1 MTTDL
6 QTPGTGHMHEP
17 VAERL
22 ALDIIDG
29 RWLPD
34 SPRTLEDIQSEFGVS
49 RTVAREASRQLES
62 ARAIEIRR
70 RVGLIPRSPDQWQA
84 LSPQV
89 ISWKLHSTQ
98 RRQELLSLTE
108 LRLCIEPMAA
118 RLAASRAPLESKA
131 KLPVLALEMRR
142 DGTEGRLAAFH
153 DADIVFHTL
162 ILRSCGNE
170 LFAAFS
176 DTVATVLRGR
186 VEIDMYPRRPNPE
199 ALDAHVAVAEAI
211 WTGDADRA
219 ASAMQAIVD
228 EVGTAISRP

>member
-1 MTTDL
+1 MTTD
-6 QTPGTGHMHEP
+6 PRPADAGHMHEP
-17 VAERL
+17 VANRL

-49 RTVAREASRQLES
+49 RTVAREAARQLES

-70 RVGLIPRSPDQWQA
+70 RVGLIPRSPDEWQA

-118 RLAASRAPLESKA
+118 RLAALRAPLDDKEQ
-131 KLPVLALEMRR
+131 LPVLALQMRR
-142 DGTEGRLAAFH
+142 DGTEGSR
-153 DADIVFHTL
+153 
-162 ILRSCGNE
+162 RSTTRT
-170 LFAAFS
+170 S
-176 DTVATVLRGR
+176 SST
-186 VEIDMYPRRPNPE
+186 P
-199 ALDAHVAVAEAI
+199 
-211 WTGDADRA
+211 
-219 ASAMQAIVD
+219 
-228 EVGTAISRP
+228 